1 MTIQKGKEL
10 LEKSNPSASER
21 RISITA
27 LNQEKKYVENCIEL
41 GFCEQSDGEKVTQEI
56 SDSIAQLE
64 KKLEGLTN

>member
-1 MTIQKGKEL
+1 
-10 LEKSNPSASER
+10 
-21 RISITA
+21 